1 MRGNLIKGYLLKYP
15 NIASR
20 TLSKII
26 YHDYPE
32 MFRDAESVRNLVRY
46 YKGRNGNAARKK
58 VMKKYGKYF

>member
-20 TLSKII
+20 TLSKIV
-26 YHDYPE
+26 YHDYPDI
-32 MFRDAESVRNLVRY
+32 FTNAESVRDLLRY
-46 YKGRNGNAARKK
+46 YRGRKGKLARKS